1 MSILATAVSSS
12 VKYAEWM
19 NEDWGEGRTR
29 ELGEAWAGV
38 PASLGLWQAWF
49 PCTAAGPG
57 GEQSEVSLP
66 PDSSSLAASLL
77 LPAPYQSLSLI
88 RSALP
93 HSHCFPSVGF
103 KTLLG
108 PTWGFRSVETQRALD
123 LVSSKSLLIYSSRLQ
138 TVLCTSSYQD
148 CCLAFHALAR
158 L

>member
-57 GEQSEVSLP
+57 GEQSISLP
-66 PDSSSLAASLL
+66 PDSSSLAAS
-77 LPAPYQSLSLI
+77 
-88 RSALP
+88 
-93 HSHCFPSVGF
+93 
-103 KTLLG
+103 
-108 PTWGFRSVETQRALD
+108 
-123 LVSSKSLLIYSSRLQ
+123 
-138 TVLCTSSYQD
+138 
-148 CCLAFHALAR
+148 
-158 L
+158 